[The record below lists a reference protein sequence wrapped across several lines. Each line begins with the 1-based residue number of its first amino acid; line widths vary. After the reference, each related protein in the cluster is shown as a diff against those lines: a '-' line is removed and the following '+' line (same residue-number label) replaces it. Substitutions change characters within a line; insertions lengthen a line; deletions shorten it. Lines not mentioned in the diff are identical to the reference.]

1 MSTDLI
7 VRGLT
12 IYDGAGTALVRDIEF
27 SLPAGGILTIIGE
40 SGGGKSLIAQALM
53 GLLPTGF
60 RAVGTVLWRGGIFDL
75 GRPEALHG
83 LWASDFLLVPQ
94 EPGAALDPTQ
104 RLGQMLAQ
112 TGQTPAPIQESLA
125 AVDLPASSAAAYPFQ
140 LSGGMA
146 QRAVMA
152 SALRLDA
159 PLLIADEPTKGLD
172 SERLD
177 DVADLLLRMAQRG
190 RTLLL
195 ISHDRHLVRRL
206 GGSLLVL
213 ADGQVQ
219 EVGPSDAVLTHPQS
233 AYTRA
238 WLAAD
243 PATWVPCPACATDAP
258 LVLAAH
264 GLSLG
269 YPGTR
274 DLLSNVDIHL
284 TKGMILGVS
293 GPSGCGKTSLG
304 NSLLGLLP
312 PRSGSVSWGGFD
324 PYRDPA
330 SARRLRRR
338 YQKLHQDP
346 TAVFAPHRPLHAQFR
361 DLNALA
367 PQPDYA
373 ERLAAGLDRLKLNST
388 LLHRF
393 PSEISGGEAQRL
405 ALLRLL
411 LLNPAVIVA
420 DEPTSRLDPIS
431 QKETIALLHHI
442 AIQDKVGLIIISHD
456 KEILDASSDHVF
468 NFQI

>member
-1 MSTDLI
+1 MSRALI

-12 IYDGAGTALVRDIEF
+12 IYDGAGKALVRDIEF

-53 GLLPTGF
+53 GLLPPGF
-60 RAVGTVLWRGGIFDL
+60 RAVGTVQWSGRSFDL
-75 GRPEALHG
+75 SAPEALHG

-104 RLGQMLAQ
+104 RLGRMLAQ
-112 TGQTPAPIQESLA
+112 TGRTPAPVQASLA

-206 GGSLLVL
+206 GGRLLVL
-213 ADGQVQ
+213 ADGRVQ
-219 EVGPSDAVLTHPQS
+219 EVGPSEAVLAQPQS

-243 PATWVPCPACATDAP
+243 PATWAPCPACTTDAP

-269 YPGTR
+269 HPGTS
-274 DLLSNVDIHL
+274 DLLSNVDVHL
-284 TKGMILGVS
+284 AKGMILGVS

-312 PRSGSVSWGGFD
+312 PRRGAVSWGGVD

-346 TAVFAPHRPLHAQFR
+346 TTVFIPHRPLSVQFQ
-361 DLNALA
+361 DLYTLA
-367 PQPDYA
+367 PRLDHG
-373 ERLAAGLDRLKLNST
+373 ERLAVGLDRLKLNPK

-411 LLNPAVIVA
+411 LLNPAVIIA
-420 DEPTSRLDPIS
+420 DEPTSRLDPLS
-431 QKETIALLHHI
+431 QRETMTLLREI
-442 AIQDKVGLIIISHD
+442 VTQDQIGLMLISHE
-456 KEILDASSDHVF
+456 KRLIQALATHIM
-468 NFQI
+468 QL

>member
-1 MSTDLI
+1 MSAALI

-12 IYDGAGTALVRDIEF
+12 IYDGAGKALVRDIEF
-27 SLPAGGILTIIGE
+27 SLPAGGVLTIIGE

-53 GLLPTGF
+53 GLLPPGF
-60 RAVGTVLWRGGIFDL
+60 QAVGTVQWSGRRFDL
-75 GRPEALHG
+75 SAPKALHG

-104 RLGQMLAQ
+104 RLGRMLAQ
-112 TGQTPAPIQESLA
+112 TGRTPAPIQESLA
-125 AVDLPASSAAAYPFQ
+125 AVDLPASSAAFYPFQ

-172 SERLD
+172 AERLE
-177 DVADLLLRMAQRG
+177 DVADLLLRMAERG

-213 ADGQVQ
+213 AEGQMQ
-219 EVGPSDAVLTHPQS
+219 EVGPSDSVLAHPKS
-233 AYTRA
+233 VYTRA

-243 PATWVPCPACATDAP
+243 PATWAPCPACATDAP

-264 GLSLG
+264 GLRLG
-269 YPGTR
+269 HPGAP
-274 DLLSNVDIHL
+274 DLLSNIDIHL

-312 PRSGSVSWGGFD
+312 PRGGAVSWGGID
-324 PYRDPA
+324 PYRDHA
-330 SARRLRRR
+330 GARRLRRR

-346 TAVFAPHRPLHAQFR
+346 TAVFAPHRPLYAQFQ
-361 DLNALA
+361 DLSVLA

-373 ERLAAGLDRLKLNST
+373 DRMASGLDRLKLNAK

-393 PSEISGGEAQRL
+393 PSEISGGEAQRF

-411 LLNPAVIVA
+411 LLNPTVIIA
-420 DEPTSRLDPIS
+420 DEPTSRLDPLS
-431 QKETIALLHHI
+431 QKEAITLLGEIVVHDQI
-442 AIQDKVGLIIISHD
+442 GLILISHE
-456 KEILDASSDHVF
+456 KEIIHALANHFV
-468 NFQI
+468 QL

>member
-1 MSTDLI
+1 MSAALVLQDLS
-7 VRGLT
+7 
-12 IYDGAGTALVRDIEF
+12 IYDGTGKRLVHNVGF
-27 SLPAGGILTIIGE
+27 SLPSGGILTIIGE

-53 GLLPTGF
+53 GLLPPGF
-60 RAVGTVLWRGGIFDL
+60 QARGTLHWQGRTFDL
-75 GRPEALHG
+75 GNPRALQG

-94 EPGAALDPTQ
+94 EPAAALDPTQ
-104 RLGQMLAQ
+104 RLGRMLAQ
-112 TGQTPAPIQESLA
+112 TGRTPVPVQDSLA
-125 AVDLPASSAAAYPFQ
+125 AVDLPARSADAYPFQ

-146 QRAVMA
+146 QRALIA
-152 SALRLDA
+152 SALRLEA

-219 EVGPSDAVLTHPQS
+219 EVGPSDAILTQPQS

-243 PATWVPCPACATDAP
+243 PATWAPCPACATDAP
-258 LVLAAH
+258 FVLAAH

-269 YPGTR
+269 YPGAP
-274 DLLSNVDIHL
+274 DLLSNLDIHL
-284 TKGMILGVS
+284 RQGMILGVS

-312 PRSGSVSWGGFD
+312 PRRGLVSWGGID

-330 SARRLRRR
+330 GARRLRRR

-346 TAVFAPHRPLHAQFR
+346 TAVFAPHRPLHAQFQ
-361 DLNALA
+361 DLNVVA

-373 ERLAAGLDRLKLNST
+373 ERLAAGLERLKLNGK
-388 LLHRF
+388 LLERF
-393 PSEISGGEAQRL
+393 PNEISGGEAQRL

-411 LLNPAVIVA
+411 VLNPRVIVA
-420 DEPTSRLDPIS
+420 DEPTSRLDPIR
-431 QKETIALLHHI
+431 QKETFSLLREVVMLEKI
-442 AIQDKVGLIIISHD
+442 GLIIITHETD
-456 KEILDASSDHVF
+456 IISSF
-468 NFQI
+468 AENIIEF

>member
-1 MSTDLI
+1 MSAAL
-7 VRGLT
+7 VLQGLT
-12 IYDGAGTALVRDIEF
+12 IYDGSGKPLVRNIDF
-27 SLPAGGILTIIGE
+27 SLPSGGILTIIGE

-53 GLLPTGF
+53 GLLPPGF
-60 RAVGTVLWRGGIFDL
+60 RAVGALLWQGRTFDL
-75 GRPEALHG
+75 GNPLALQG

-104 RLGQMLAQ
+104 RLGRMLAQ
-112 TGQTPAPIQESLA
+112 TGHIPVPVEKSLA
-125 AVDLPASSAAAYPFQ
+125 AVDLPARCAAAYPFQ

-146 QRAVMA
+146 QRALIA
-152 SALRLDA
+152 SALRLEA

-172 SERLD
+172 PQRLE
-177 DVADLLLRMAQRG
+177 DVADLLLRLSRQG
-190 RTLLL
+190 RSLLL

-206 GGSLLVL
+206 PGSVLVL
-213 ADGQVQ
+213 ADGCLQ
-219 EVGPSDAVLTHPQS
+219 EFGPSDTVLAAPQS

-238 WLAAD
+238 WLDAD
-243 PATWVPCPACATDAP
+243 PATWVPCPACTIDTP

-269 YPGTR
+269 HPGSP
-274 DLLSNVDIHL
+274 DLMNNIDLHL
-284 TKGMILGVS
+284 TQGMILGIS
-293 GPSGCGKTSLG
+293 GPSGCGKSSLG

-312 PRSGSVSWGGFD
+312 PRRGSVSWGGID
-324 PYRDPA
+324 PYRDLT

-346 TAVFAPHRPLHAQFR
+346 TAVFIPHRTLSAQFQY
-361 DLNALA
+361 LSTLA

-373 ERLAAGLDRLKLNST
+373 ERLSAGLDRLKLSAK
-388 LLHRF
+388 LLERF

-420 DEPTSRLDPIS
+420 DEPTSRLDPIL
-431 QKETIALLHHI
+431 QRETISLLHEI
-442 AIQDKVGLIIISHD
+442 VTEEKIGAIFISH
-456 KEILDASSDHVF
+456 EMELIYSLTENIIF
-468 NFQI
+468 L

>member
-1 MSTDLI
+1 MSAVLI

-12 IYDGAGTALVRDIEF
+12 IYDGAGKALVRDIEF

-53 GLLPTGF
+53 GLLPPGF
-60 RAVGTVLWRGGIFDL
+60 RAVGTVQWRGGTFDL
-75 GRPEALHG
+75 CKPEALRD

-104 RLGQMLAQ
+104 RLGHMLAQ
-112 TGQTPAPIQESLA
+112 TGQTPAPVQASLA

-213 ADGQVQ
+213 ADGRVQ
-219 EVGPSDAVLTHPQS
+219 EVGPSEAVLTEPQS

-243 PATWVPCPACATDAP
+243 PATWAPCPACATDAP

-269 YPGTR
+269 HPGTP

-284 TKGMILGVS
+284 SKGMILGVS
-293 GPSGCGKTSLG
+293 GSSGCGKTSLG

-312 PRSGSVSWGGFD
+312 PRSGSVSWGGVD
-324 PYRDPA
+324 PYRYPA
-330 SARRLRRR
+330 RARRLRHR

-346 TAVFAPHRPLHAQFR
+346 TAVFSPHRPLSVQFQ
-361 DLNALA
+361 DLYTLA
-367 PQPDYA
+367 PRPDHG
-373 ERLAAGLDRLKLNST
+373 ERLAVGLDRLKLSPR

-411 LLNPAVIVA
+411 LLNPAVIIA
-420 DEPTSRLDPIS
+420 DEPTSRLDPLS
-431 QKETIALLHHI
+431 QKETMTLLREI
-442 AIQDKVGLIIISHD
+442 VTQDRIGLMLISHE
-456 KEILDASSDHVF
+456 KRLLRALTT
-468 NFQI
+468 QIIQL